1 MTYSKRIYLLPVLVF
16 ILLTSM
22 VFLIWQESIKR
33 HDNLVQEQFNKIATF
48 AMQEFQIIVKSDVA
62 RLENLKKRLEF
73 TEGGYFTH
81 WQRDA
86 EMLLAQ
92 NASFVFL
99 EWIDSSMVIKSIYP
113 KEGNEAAIDL
123 NIRNIEYRKDD
134 WIKHSLD
141 STTNITEWTNLTQ
154 GGKAFLVDV
163 PVYYNKRFQGT
174 ITAGMDFKDNFD
186 RFTNHLVN
194 FCIELRDEKG
204 TLFYEHNPA
213 TKVDVSDKMHYKNV
227 LVNEH
232 FGDQNWSL
240 HVYPTEQLLYTERV
254 TIINFALVVGIL
266 LSILVSALILFYL
279 KAKKETQLTLETNQ
293 KLSKLNQTLNRER
306 NRAEK
311 ASQAK
316 TDFLSNMSHEIRT
329 PLHAILGFINVLK
342 TSDLKEED
350 KVYMDL
356 MDKSSNNLLSIVNDI
371 LMIDKIES
379 GAIEIQEKYFSPSKK
394 ILDAVSI
401 FKLPFKEKNLY
412 LETNFTIPYG
422 TYVIGDQNKLLQ
434 ILTNLIKNALKFTE
448 TGGVTISYQEE
459 IIDTYLKVIVEIK
472 DSGIGISASQLKNIF
487 KRFVQ
492 IDNSLKKQHEGN
504 GLGLAISKDL
514 AKLLGGTIK
523 VQSSPNEGSVF
534 TLSVMFKIAEQQQQE
549 AVSEQFE
556 YVDLSHLKVLIV
568 DDNKI
573 NVIVLKKLLEDM
585 KMSVDVAD
593 NGKIAV
599 NQLKTEKYQLVL
611 MDIHMPVMD
620 GYEATKRIRKHD
632 TDIIVFGLS
641 ANVTPDAVVKSLESG
656 MNNFITKPFTR
667 ERLYQLIFS
676 YFN

>member
-1 MTYSKRIYLLPVLVF
+1 MQYKKSIYLFPILAF
-16 ILLTSM
+16 ILLSSF

-33 HDNLVQEQFNKIATF
+33 HDNLVQEQFHKIATF

-73 TEGGYFTH
+73 TEGDYFTH
-81 WQRDA
+81 WEKDA
-86 EMLLAQ
+86 EMLLTQ
-92 NASFVFL
+92 NSSFLFL
-99 EWIDSSMVIKSIYP
+99 EWIDSSMVIKNVYP
-113 KEGNEAAIDL
+113 KKGNEEAINL

-141 STTNITEWTNLTQ
+141 STTNITQWANLTQ

-163 PVYYNKRFQGT
+163 PVYYDQRFQGT
-174 ITAGMDFKDNFD
+174 ITAGMDFRKNFD

-194 FCIELRDEKG
+194 FSIELRDEKG
-204 TLFYEHNPA
+204 TLFYEHNPH
-213 TKVDVSDKMHYKNV
+213 TRVSSSPNLQYNDV
-227 LVNEH
+227 LVNEY

-240 HVYPTEQLLYTERV
+240 HIYPTEQLLYTERV
-254 TIINFALVVGIL
+254 TIINFALIVGIL
-266 LSILVSALILFYL
+266 LSLLVSSLIYFNL
-279 KAKKETQLTLETNQ
+279 KAKKETQLTLESNQ

-311 ASQAK
+311 ASKAK

-342 TSDLKEED
+342 QSELKED
-350 KVYMDL
+350 DRMYMDL
-356 MDKSSNNLLSIVNDI
+356 MDKSSSNLLSIVNDI

-379 GAIEIQEKYFSPSKK
+379 GAIEMQEKYFNPSKK
-394 ILDAVSI
+394 VLDVISI
-401 FKLPFKEKNLY
+401 FKLPFQEKNLY
-412 LETNFTIPYG
+412 LETNFTTAHG

-434 ILTNLIKNALKFTE
+434 ILTNLIKNALKFTVA
-448 TGGVTISYQEE
+448 GGVTISYHEE
-459 IIDTYLKVIVEIK
+459 IVDTYLKVKIEIK
-472 DSGIGISASQLKNIF
+472 DSGIGISKSNLKNIF

-514 AKLLGGTIK
+514 AKLLGGSIK
-523 VQSSPNEGSVF
+523 VESAVNEGSVF
-534 TLSVMFKIAEQQQQE
+534 TVSVMFKIAENQNQE
-549 AVSEQFE
+549 PISETFE

-585 KMSVDVAD
+585 KMSVEVAD
-593 NGKIAV
+593 NGKVAV
-599 NQLKTEKYQLVL
+599 SKLKNEKYHLVL

-620 GYEATKRIRKHD
+620 GYEATKRIRKYD
-632 TDIIVFGLS
+632 TDIIIFGLS
-641 ANVTPDAVVKSLESG
+641 ANVTPDAVVRSLESG